1 MLLRRII
8 WILSYRCHLITLT
21 ISPCTRHCF
30 VPSTRYFYICSPLVP
45 YPLHVESSSY
55 HILFWFNR
63 IWLLFLVRYWPFCS
77 RSNESLLFNADRW
90 RACVIDPVL
99 TVFWPRDFN
108 LRWGLDEF
116 TLVLIWFFEAFD
128 CHEYLPRLKAT
139 RKDYHLDHFTRKKV

>member
-1 MLLRRII
+1 MLNPLAII
-8 WILSYRCHLITLT
+8 FSFDLTEYGCYFLSDIDL
-21 ISPCTRHCF
+21 S
-30 VPSTRYFYICSPLVP
+30 V
-45 YPLHVESSSY
+45 
-55 HILFWFNR
+55 
-63 IWLLFLVRYWPFCS
+63 S